1 MLKYMLQNDEVEY
14 TQENLKEIQSTIN
27 NWNKKFKKI
36 QSNFSFKLPNYI
48 VDEIID
54 NEDSNDFSNLHYLIN
69 CAVINGRITENHGK
83 MIKQA
88 YP

>member
-1 MLKYMLQNDEVEY
+1 MFKDVLQNDKMEY
-14 TQENLKEIQSTIN
+14 TQKNLKDLQNAIN
-27 NWNKKFKKI
+27 NWNTKFKNI

-54 NEDSNDFSNLHYLIN
+54 NEDSKDFSNLHYLIN
-69 CAVINGRITENHGK
+69 CAVINGRISESHGK
-83 MIKQA
+83 MLKNS